1 MKPSRISILIPVFN
15 EVRTLR
21 ELLAQVDVAP
31 VAGLEK
37 ELIIV
42 DDGST
47 DGTREILE
55 RLEGLQTPFRVVFHG
70 QNMGKG
76 AAIRT
81 ALTYAT
87 GDLILVQDADLEYD
101 PRDYEDLVAPILR
114 GRADVVYGSRLR
126 GGKPVRDFSLLY
138 LWGNKFVTLA
148 TNVLYG
154 AALTDMDHDRLVAA
168 RPVVGHRGG
177 LLVTLHE
184 RRVHIEGG
192 RRRRGGLLETRH
204 QRAGRRAQSHEGRGL
219 ERDRRLRA
227 GLPGRAVLDVERFQ
241 EVPDRGRGRQ
251 GIPEQGRQSV
261 ILAEGRE
268 VLTAVPAARPEGDEA
283 LDELRG
289 PQPALPLLH
298 RHLRVDRGGDSELA
312 EQFDHEWHPGPA
324 GDQRGING
332 LVDLER
338 QPRGRLGHR
347 NPPCLVCTHWV
358 KPSKVDAI
366 GANRLDRRLQRGPLG
381 CSSS

>member
-1 MKPSRISILIPVFN
+1 MRLSRLSILIPVFN
-15 EVRTLR
+15 EARTLR
-21 ELLAQVDVAP
+21 ELLAQVDAAP
-31 VAGLEK
+31 VAGLQK

-55 RLEGLQTPFRVVFHG
+55 RLEALQTPFRVVFHG

-154 AALTDMDHDRLVAA
+154 AALTDMETCYKVFRADVIKNIRIRANRFDFE
-168 RPVVGHRGG
+168 PE
-177 LLVTLHE
+177 VTAKVL
-184 RRVHIEGG
+184 
-192 RRRRGGLLETRH
+192 RRGYKLVE
-204 QRAGRRAQSHEGRGL
+204 
-219 ERDRRLRA
+219 
-227 GLPGRAVLDVERFQ
+227 LPIAYYGRAHT
-241 EVPDRGRGRQ
+241 
-251 GIPEQGRQSV
+251 
-261 ILAEGRE
+261 EGKK
-268 VLTAVPAARPEGDEA
+268 LTWRDGFAA
-283 LDELRG
+283 LWTLVKF
-289 PQPALPLLH
+289 
-298 RHLRVDRGGDSELA
+298 RVMD
-312 EQFDHEWHPGPA
+312 
-324 GDQRGING
+324 
-332 LVDLER
+332 
-338 QPRGRLGHR
+338 
-347 NPPCLVCTHWV
+347 
-358 KPSKVDAI
+358 
-366 GANRLDRRLQRGPLG
+366 
-381 CSSS
+381 